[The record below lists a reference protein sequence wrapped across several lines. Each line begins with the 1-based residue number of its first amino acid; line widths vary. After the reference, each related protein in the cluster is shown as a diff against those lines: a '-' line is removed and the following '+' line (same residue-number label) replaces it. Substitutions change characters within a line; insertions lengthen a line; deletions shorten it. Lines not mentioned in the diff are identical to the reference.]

1 VSVLLKLA
9 VLATLASLAYNLG
22 TRNRDTLRYT
32 GPSVVVDD
40 TRLAYRQWGTRGSAV
55 LLLAGFVEPAWVWH
69 RTALLLARDHR
80 VFAIDLPP
88 FGYSQRRGPYTLARW
103 TTLARGFI
111 HRERLGR
118 PVVVGHSLGAA
129 VAVSL
134 ESDVSG
140 IVLLDGDALPA
151 GGGPAWLAALLVP
164 PWFTSAYRIVTG
176 SGFVLR
182 RVLRGALGPRYR
194 IDRALIDEFQRPFR
208 LPGTAAAFKSMLR
221 YGIQGVSGQALR
233 AVRTPSLV
241 LWGADDSV
249 DSAAAGRR
257 TAALLRSRFEA
268 IPGAGH
274 LSMLVAP
281 AAVARA
287 VDEFAARRRS

>member
-1 VSVLLKLA
+1 VSFLLKLA
-9 VLATLASLAYNLG
+9 ALASLAYNLA
-22 TRNRDTLRYT
+22 TRKRDTLRYT
-32 GPSVVVDD
+32 GPSVVVDG
-40 TRLAYRQWGTRGSAV
+40 TRLAYRHWGTRGSAI
-55 LLLAGFVEPAWVWH
+55 LLLGGFVEPTWVWR
-69 RTALLLARDHR
+69 RTAPLLARDHR

-88 FGYSQRRGPYTLARW
+88 FGYSQRRGPYSLARW

-111 HRERLGR
+111 RREHLDR

-134 ESDVSG
+134 ASAASG
-140 IVLLDGDALPA
+140 IVLLDGDALPG
-151 GGGPAWLAALLVP
+151 GGGPAWLTALLVP

-176 SGFVLR
+176 SDFVFR
-182 RVLRGALGPRYR
+182 RVLRDALGPRYR

>member
-9 VLATLASLAYNLG
+9 VLATLASLAYNLA

-32 GPSVVVDD
+32 GPSVVVDG

-88 FGYSQRRGPYTLARW
+88 FGYSQRRGPYSLARW

-111 HRERLGR
+111 RREHLDR

-134 ESDVSG
+134 ASAASG
-140 IVLLDGDALPA
+140 IVLLDGDALPG
-151 GGGPAWLAALLVP
+151 GGGPAWLTALLVP

-176 SGFVLR
+176 SDFVFQ
-182 RVLRGALGPRYR
+182 RVLRDALGPRYR

-233 AVRTPSLV
+233 AVRAPSLV
-241 LWGADDSV
+241 LWGAGDSV